1 MEESLEDALTGLPE
15 EMRTRIAEL
24 TEGVPDDL
32 VDEIV
37 YGYLVERCGGLT
49 KEQLLAVDLGKY
61 DRLRTFVSNDEVDW
75 QLARN
80 RLLFLQTAVR
90 VGISWPEISSRTVP
104 YFGRA
109 VEPPFEAICQALEP
123 AAYQP

>member
-61 DRLRTFVSNDEVDW
+61 DRRRLRNPSCWRQRFP
-75 QLARN
+75 LKMARC
-80 RLLFLQTAVR
+80 
-90 VGISWPEISSRTVP
+90 
-104 YFGRA
+104 
-109 VEPPFEAICQALEP
+109 EARKRF
-123 AAYQP
+123 